1 LDSPDSLYERN
12 LIDDSDKVNRNEE
25 RILKLHESNGVVEQT
40 SSLLKREVINRYASI
55 IILVYLLNLLL
66 DIACQ

>member
-12 LIDDSDKVNRNEE
+12 LIDYSDKVNRNEE

-40 SSLLKREVINRYASI
+40 SSPLKREVINRYASI